1 MITLEKERAPNCL
14 PNFSLLAVLT
24 LILPVLYCKQQKLDG
39 SKTRYESTERSE
51 CCFYTRSLMSAIS
64 CSSDS
69 TQWRILW
76 IVRTAQHCSA
86 SEWYKKKCNSRNTFS
101 ESFHPSFREMTFDLT
116 NCCLY
121 FNSVAS
127 LFIPSRWISFI
138 IPSLLV
144 KCRSF

>member
-1 MITLEKERAPNCL
+1 MGTRLDMTLERVQKGLNVVLLLKEL
-14 PNFSLLAVLT
+14 V
-24 LILPVLYCKQQKLDG
+24 IVQK
-39 SKTRYESTERSE
+39 
-51 CCFYTRSLMSAIS
+51 CCFARSLMSAIS
-64 CSSDS
+64 CSSGS

-76 IVRTAQHCSA
+76 TVRTAQHCSA
-86 SEWYKKKCNSRNTFS
+86 SVWCRKKCSNRNTFS
-101 ESFHPSFREMTFDLT
+101 ESFHLSFREMTFDLT

-127 LFIPSRWISFI
+127 LSIPSRSILFI